1 MSPEFTG
8 DLFLRRSNMDEV
20 YHISSTEKVQQLE
33 RELAAQ
39 LAELKA
45 QIEDNG
51 VLQGTP
57 NRAYS
62 SVPIPKDAIYFRRER
77 ERVLKKVLQVAEA
90 KPLVIQADVMQ
101 RELESCWRREY
112 TASSLPLLL
121 HQFFTDRITQ
131 LVQSKYLHMLRWKRF
146 CTHSSV
152 IEQLYPLYQKQV
164 SHIMDEYNDAV
175 QRASRLSAARE
186 NFLTGKKNPMSL
198 VTQEDLMIYTQWL
211 VCHLHSLKGIHRFL
225 QVLQHLPISHKLSM
239 ADEKCPDVIQDKWDK
254 LRSAFDRN
262 SDVFNTD
269 VFHCSKFLRNESCHK
284 DTGFTLPCHSTGTKE
299 LKAQLQLL
307 LAHFDIDYNLKD
319 LKDPADEMELF
330 SLVVKK
336 FRSIFCKQQTMRT
349 FPVYGTEISR
359 SENWGMLDPTR
370 ALKKRA
376 NWIPF
381 IKIKPKVD
389 PWQQKLLI
397 KMKQWKKVD
406 KMLDFH
412 SKFVEVSDVERV
424 MEGLQDHAAAVLKPH
439 PLRSDSAACSHAS
452 GQQNYDHIW
461 KEVYAFTERHQELNT
476 EDDNKAVAC
485 SEEDAGDSSSR
496 KLPGSYRR
504 KNERGFGYMSTWQ
517 LLGLEEGPAIA
528 IKEDVVTRGTY
539 LSFLLLRHLRLREL
553 KRACL
558 GILNYFRS
566 VERSLTISTA
576 GLNLKA
582 GQQIPSAEDTSW
594 ISAAKG
600 GTGASGGLHSQ
611 PYVHY
616 TPADYKVH
624 STHFM
629 EFAEVENHDD
639 FHTHKDGYI
648 HTQDQRGA
656 YIIYDVALEDL
667 KELENQLLLV
677 ASQYIE
683 KDKSNVTC
691 GKFSGSNILEWAHA
705 SVDRF
710 AVLFDLWT
718 CETAFLEK
726 KCQLLDVYLE
736 AYQHALDPEERF
748 ALAQAITDIMH
759 KHPRFDLELEYFV
772 NIYKDECTCLQ
783 LHLQLLR
790 DIVNQQVDV
799 QREYVSKIWRKGQ
812 KGGIDEFGFPYNVI
826 TKQLVSLNTSCPT
839 SKKIYLLEF
848 HPSLGLVCSI
858 PKALEFVYQE
868 LYSICRPKTASRAIK
883 LEKQVLQLVFDEW
896 LTMEKPESF
905 YSSQIQKDLFAE
917 TLIEDPVLVQEIAL
931 SLLEVG
937 ADEERKEGKEKQLF
951 ILDSFSM
958 LLELITLRHRL
969 IEVATESARLASLY
983 KAFAMEAGFG
993 ECHLYLRPVHFEYAL
1008 HKEKADHLPP
1018 TFITSLLEEDSCVDR
1033 YIPSSLPLSIQ
1044 EIDSHIGKFSFRTRD
1059 GVMKLLCPS
1068 GLKDMQLILA
1078 CQVIQKNALLAAVQQ
1093 ASFCYLQFTHSL
1105 DIKEGNVSLTSQSS
1119 SASGR
1124 NSVSG
1129 SQAEDQLLPATTPH
1143 TPFSPGRSPYLHQA
1157 FHRPPEAFLS
1167 IQLEKQGPRDM
1178 MLNTFIHKKE
1188 MLGSRMQNPDEVLQL
1203 KRDVIVEYC
1212 LKMNQRVSQHAL
1224 RGQLIAF
1231 YNSLRSLLDD
1241 FPVVR
1246 DKYFII
1252 GLSQGK
1258 KEQELK
1264 ENFAADP
1271 GSFQPR
1277 PRYLLSP
1284 DGCTFLNLWFIPHP
1298 TEVLIMFKM
1307 LPEKA
1312 ALKALRLSLQ
1322 IVGAFHDVVAYLLA
1336 FAQLG
1341 NSPSF
1346 FRALNPEPLTPDWGG
1361 TGRIGT
1367 ELQEIQRMIDSLQ
1380 NPQDPSTVAQLLTA
1394 HRDIMFL
1401 QFDAAIRHRLRETF
1415 LSSGNVSAYQSIT
1428 DRIYHALPPLS
1439 NCMIPSVFAAQLR
1452 LPQVLDVQSCR
1463 TLMQFPWRTFLMDGG
1478 LFPVTISNTIN
1489 LNYNMQLC
1497 LCSLN
1502 DADRGV
1508 AHGELAAMQFLMEDV
1523 LQSHN
1528 ESAVEDHADCQG
1540 SLANSKQNSAEM
1552 TDPSANWLQSSKKIC
1567 KLLLRHQDPIASC
1580 NLLKSFLVLWKQ
1592 LEILKA
1598 EWGRL
1603 KLRTEDIN
1611 TVPLYKEFCERY
1623 GTEILRPAMKAMAR
1637 QMGIEKNF
1645 REPVTVIQHVLPPKG
1660 VSEIEM
1666 KVYQLQKLLESLE
1679 IYMIHDVQKKIKQEM
1694 TLVIS
1699 ERARQESS
1707 LPTELWKHQ
1716 VMQENFSVVRPQ
1728 IVETFVQRLME
1739 NYEGS
1744 DTEVTFKKSHL
1755 QQCLTM
1761 LGCDIMARERSN
1773 FETYSMFY
1781 ENILQHLHHL
1791 LYQKE
1796 QELHAVEDGGNQNDT
1811 FLTQIAGLSHEMIM
1825 EITALRAQLTHLED
1839 ENAGLKEKIRK
1850 EVRDE
1855 YESLV
1860 QNLFGT
1866 CIHLKG
1872 KLDVYRLNIEQRVL
1886 EIISEVRRE
1895 GADNMIDLKK
1905 KFGSPET
1912 NDGLGEQLS
1921 KQEQLQILQD
1931 ENISLS
1937 KLVCKLRA
1945 LNCWKHTTQKAQ
1957 LSAKLRHAEKEAL
1970 QNKKECL
1977 NAKMMA
1983 EQEVTSLQGQL
1994 VSAWKAL
2001 EKSQAENDKLKK
2013 QLHKQKQMLLEMEH
2027 QKTQETR
2034 RRQILSMVKAQNTE
2048 KVLEKMEEKGQKI
2061 KCLVKEAEKPSKTG
2075 LLQQKRAKTALQQ
2088 IRSQLTQEFSLNLEA
2103 FHNIDELPCQVYN
2116 PEAAV
2121 SRRNV
2126 TAGSA
2131 AQIRNNK
2138 TAAFTQL
2145 EDYKQ
2150 EPLDPDPRSSTV
2162 KRRNTRRPKTVPSR
2176 RKQCSR
2182 QAVATPQ

>member
-1 MSPEFTG
+1 
-8 DLFLRRSNMDEV
+8 MDEV

-62 SVPIPKDAIYFRRER
+62 SVPVPKDATYFRKER
-77 ERVLKKVLQVAEA
+77 ERILKRVLQVAEA

-101 RELESCWRREY
+101 RELESCWTREY
-112 TASSLPLLL
+112 TATTLPLLL

-175 QRASRLSAARE
+175 QRAARLSVARE
-186 NFLTGKKNPMSL
+186 NFLTGKKNAMNV
-198 VTQEDLMIYTQWL
+198 VTKEDLLIYTQWL
-211 VCHLHSLKGIHRFL
+211 VCHLHSVKGIHRFL
-225 QVLQHLPISHKLSM
+225 QVLQHLPVSHKLSVV
-239 ADEKCPDVIQDKWDK
+239 DEKCPDVIQDKWDK
-254 LRSAFDRN
+254 LRSAFDRH

-269 VFHCSKFLRNESCHK
+269 VFCCSKFLRNESCHK
-284 DTGFTLPCHSTGTKE
+284 DTGFILPCHSTETKE

-307 LAHFDIDYNLKD
+307 LDHFDIDYNLKD
-319 LKDPADEMELF
+319 LKDPADEMKLF
-330 SLVVKK
+330 YLVVQK

-349 FPVYGTEISR
+349 FPDYDTEISR
-359 SENWGMLDPTR
+359 LKNWGMSDPTR

-381 IKIKPKVD
+381 IK
-389 PWQQKLLI
+389 
-397 KMKQWKKVD
+397 
-406 KMLDFH
+406 
-412 SKFVEVSDVERV
+412 VSDVEKV

-439 PLRSDSAACSHAS
+439 PLRSGSATCSHAS
-452 GQQNYDHIW
+452 EQQNYDDIW

-476 EDDNKAVAC
+476 EGDNKAVAC
-485 SEEDAGDSSSR
+485 SEEGVGDSSSR
-496 KLPGSYRR
+496 KLPGSYRK
-504 KNERGFGYMSTWQ
+504 KNERGYGYMSTWQ

-528 IKEDVVTRGTY
+528 NKEDVVTRGTY

-553 KRACL
+553 KRVCL

-582 GQQIPSAEDTSW
+582 GCLIPSAEDTSW

-624 STHFM
+624 STQFM
-629 EFAEVENHDD
+629 EFADVENHDD
-639 FHTHKDGYI
+639 FHTREDGYI
-648 HTQDQRGA
+648 HTQDQHGT
-656 YIIYDVALEDL
+656 YIIYDVALKDL

-683 KDKSNVTC
+683 KDQSNVTC
-691 GKFSGSNILEWAHA
+691 GKSSGSNIVEWAHA
-705 SVDRF
+705 FVDRF

-718 CETAFLEK
+718 CETALLEK

-772 NIYKDECTCLQ
+772 NIYRDECICLQ
-783 LHLQLLR
+783 LQAQLLR
-790 DIVNQQVDV
+790 DIVNQQIDV
-799 QREYVSKIWRKGQ
+799 QREYVPKIWRKGQ
-812 KGGIDEFGFPYNVI
+812 KGGINEFGLPHNVI
-826 TKQLVSLNTSCPT
+826 TKQLVSLNTSCAA
-839 SKKIYLLEF
+839 SKNIYLLEF

-858 PKALEFVYQE
+858 PKALECIYQE
-868 LYSICRPKTASRAIK
+868 FYSISRPKTASRAIK
-883 LEKQVLQLVFDEW
+883 LEKKVLQLVLDEW

-917 TLIEDPVLVQEIAL
+917 ILIEDPVLVQDIAL
-931 SLLEVG
+931 SLLEER
-937 ADEERKEGKEKQLF
+937 ADEERKEGRERQLF
-951 ILDSFSM
+951 ILDSFSL

-969 IEVATESARLASLY
+969 IEVATESSQLASLY

-993 ECHLYLRPVHFEYAL
+993 EFHLYLRPVQFESAL

-1018 TFITSLLEEDSCVDR
+1018 TFITSLLEDDSCVDR

-1044 EIDSHIGKFSFRTRD
+1044 EIDTHVGKFSFRTRH
-1059 GVMKLLCPS
+1059 GVMQLLCPS
-1068 GLKDMQLILA
+1068 GIKNMQLILA
-1078 CQVIQKNALLAAVQQ
+1078 CQIIQKNALLAAVQQ
-1093 ASFCYLQFTHSL
+1093 ASFCYLVQFTHSL

-1129 SQAEDQLLPATTPH
+1129 SQAEDQLLPAATPA
-1143 TPFSPGRSPYLHQA
+1143 TSFSPGRFSYLHRA
-1157 FHRPPEAFLS
+1157 FHRPPEAFVS

-1188 MLGSRMQNPDEVLQL
+1188 TLGSRMQNPDEILQL
-1203 KRDVIVEYC
+1203 KRDIIAEYC

-1258 KEQELK
+1258 REQELK

-1271 GSFQPR
+1271 RFFHPR
-1277 PRYLLSP
+1277 PHCLLSP

-1307 LPEKA
+1307 LSEKA

-1341 NSPSF
+1341 NSPSSF
-1346 FRALNPEPLTPDWGG
+1346 CALNPEPLTPDWGG
-1361 TGRIGT
+1361 IGRIGT
-1367 ELQEIQRMIDSLQ
+1367 ELQEIQRMIDSLK
-1380 NPQDPSTVAQLLTA
+1380 NPQDPSEVAQLLAA
-1394 HRDIMFL
+1394 HRDVMFL

-1439 NCMIPSVFAAQLR
+1439 NSVIPSVFAAQLR
-1452 LPQVLDVQSCR
+1452 LPQLLDVQSCR
-1463 TLMQFPWRTFLMDGG
+1463 TLMLFPWRTFLMDEG
-1478 LFPVTISNTIN
+1478 LFPVTVNNTIN

-1497 LCSLN
+1497 LCNLN
-1502 DADRGV
+1502 DADRSV

-1523 LQSHN
+1523 LQNHDD
-1528 ESAVEDHADCQG
+1528 SAVDDHADCQA
-1540 SLANSKQNSAEM
+1540 SLANSKQQNSEEM
-1552 TDPSANWLQSSKKIC
+1552 THASANWLQSSKKMC
-1567 KLLLRHQDPIASC
+1567 KLLLRHHDPVTSC
-1580 NLLKSFLVLWKQ
+1580 NLLRSFLVLWKQ

-1623 GTEILRPAMKAMAR
+1623 GTEILHPAMKAMAR
-1637 QMGIEKNF
+1637 QMSIEEDF
-1645 REPVTVIQHVLPPKG
+1645 RGPVTSTQHVLPPRG
-1660 VSEIEM
+1660 VSETEM
-1666 KVYQLQKLLESLE
+1666 KVHQLQKLLESLE
-1679 IYMIHDVQKKIKQEM
+1679 IHMIHDVQKKIKQEM

-1707 LPTELWKHQ
+1707 LPTELWKHR
-1716 VMQENFSVVRPQ
+1716 VMKENFSVVRPQ

-1744 DTEVTFKKSHL
+1744 DTEVTFKRNHL
-1755 QQCLTM
+1755 QQCLTV

-1781 ENILQHLHHL
+1781 ENILQQLHHL

-1796 QELHAVEDGGNQNDT
+1796 QELHAVEDGGNQNDMS
-1811 FLTQIAGLSHEMIM
+1811 LTQIARLSHGMIM
-1825 EITALRAQLTHLED
+1825 EITALRAQLADLED

-1860 QNLFGT
+1860 RNLFGT
-1866 CIHLKG
+1866 CVHLKG
-1872 KLDVYRLNIEQRVL
+1872 KLDVYRLSIEQRVL

-1905 KFGSPET
+1905 KLGSPET
-1912 NDGLGEQLS
+1912 NDDLEEQLS
-1921 KQEQLQILQD
+1921 KQEQLQLLQD

-1937 KLVCKLRA
+1937 KLVCKLRT
-1945 LNCWKHTTQKAQ
+1945 LSCWKHTTQKAQ
-1957 LSAKLRHAEKEAL
+1957 LSAKLRNAEKEAL

-1994 VSAWKAL
+1994 MSARKAL
-2001 EKSQAENDKLKK
+2001 EKSQAENDKLKE
-2013 QLHKQKQMLLEMEH
+2013 QLHKQKQMLLEH
-2027 QKTQETR
+2027 QKTQEAR
-2034 RRQILSMVKAQNTE
+2034 KRQILSVVKAQNME
-2048 KVLEKMEEKGQKI
+2048 KVLEEMEEKEQKL

-2075 LLQQKRAKTALQQ
+2075 LLQQKRAKTAMQQ

-2103 FHNIDELPCQVYN
+2103 FQNIDEVPCQVYDL
-2116 PEAAV
+2116 EAAV
-2121 SRRNV
+2121 SQRNV

-2131 AQIRNNK
+2131 AQVRNNK
-2138 TAAFTQL
+2138 TAAFAQL

-2150 EPLDPDPRSSTV
+2150 EPLNPDPRNSTV
-2162 KRRNTRRPKTVPSR
+2162 KRRNTQRPKTVPSR
-2176 RKQCSR
+2176 WKQSMADR
-2182 QAVATPQ
+2182 LLPHLNEKSLPTVFAQLQEHRLVWK